1 MYFGEN
7 IPDETRLGYSLP
19 PVFPYMAFDARF
31 ADNMRN
37 TEDGGKIQV
46 INTNSS
52 LNIHYNIMIN
62 AGEQKEW
69 ILATGVGEEYVLT
82 GAGEITLPGGSQKM
96 TLGKRTILP
105 NNYTLHQNY
114 PNPFNPVTTL
124 RYSLP
129 FYDHVTLTIYDLNG
143 REINQ
148 IVNTNQPAGFQ
159 SVVWNATDYFGRSV
173 GAGVYLYQIQAG
185 DFKDTRKMVL
195 LK

>member
-1 MYFGEN
+1 
-7 IPDETRLGYSLP
+7 
-19 PVFPYMAFDARF
+19 
-31 ADNMRN
+31 
-37 TEDGGKIQV
+37 
-46 INTNSS
+46 
-52 LNIHYNIMIN
+52 MIS

-143 REINQ
+143 KEINQ
-148 IVNTNQPAGFQ
+148 IVNSNQPAGFQ